1 MGEGRDFG
9 KRSGEDIECIIFYI
23 LPKMREW
30 IRVKKCVQDVDFLK
44 TYKMP
49 KSYIEFV
56 ELFAKKEQ
64 KSSFLALFLV

>member
-30 IRVKKCVQDVDFLK
+30 IRVKKCIQDVELLK
-44 TYKMP
+44 QMDYEDISIKIIHI
-49 KSYIEFV
+49 KIY
-56 ELFAKKEQ
+56 
-64 KSSFLALFLV
+64 